1 MPIKA
6 GFISYLNAYPFLF
19 PFEQEHNDN
28 WQLTI
33 DRPAVLNGMMRS
45 GELDLSL
52 VSSMEYAYNSHEY
65 FIIPHVALSSK
76 GYVDS
81 VKLISKKPL
90 SELNGAHIAVT
101 NSSASSIVILQVLL
115 KHWNIEAT
123 FETYCAKEDIPQ
135 NFDAALTIGDEAMT
149 QSDGEYIHSYDL
161 GQSWREEFNR
171 NIVFAIAIV
180 RKDSF
185 REKAEQ
191 LEDFI
196 KELQLAPSK
205 SVSDKT
211 TFAKNCY
218 ENYPKIKSPL
228 EYLKLLD
235 YDLDDQRI
243 SNLQF
248 MFDKAFEADILP
260 EKVELNFLPLEAPHS
275 NEATNLEPTL

>member
-1 MPIKA
+1 MSIRA

-19 PFEQEHNDN
+19 PFEQECQES

-33 DRPAVLNGMMRS
+33 DRPAILNGMMRS

-52 VSSMEYAYNSHEY
+52 VSSMEYAKNFHEY
-65 FIIPHVALSSK
+65 LIIPHIGLSSK

-135 NFDAALTIGDEAMT
+135 DFDAALTIGDEAMT

-185 REKAEQ
+185 TEKAEE

-196 KELQLAPSK
+196 KELQAAPAK
-205 SVSDKT
+205 SAADKT

-218 ENYPKIKSPL
+218 DNYPKIKSPL

-260 EKVELNFLPLEAPHS
+260 EKVELNFLGTPSTSLAD
-275 NEATNLEPTL
+275 TQTL